1 MISDE
6 RVVGVRGL
14 RDQGR
19 VWVVSVPPSS
29 WIILGGERMLELWGI
44 KGERRGGEGAP
55 VSHYFSDF
63 FAFLLFCCCGS

>member
-1 MISDE
+1 MLVRRWVISDE

-29 WIILGGERMLELWGI
+29 WIILGV
-44 KGERRGGEGAP
+44 GAD
-55 VSHYFSDF
+55 S
-63 FAFLLFCCCGS
+63 